1 MNPVVIILGILVI
14 VLLYF
19 LYLYYFK
26 TVTLVQLVDLKT
38 QYPKIPFKDLDNPSS
53 TNFALGVWIYI
64 NNWDNSKW
72 KVLYQS
78 NFINV
83 VIGDTKPILYAVF
96 RGINNGDQWI
106 TALNNVPIQKWTY
119 LLLNVNNNK
128 FVDVYINGKLMNS
141 IVLNIPQNN
150 NSVYGFNK
158 DSNIQIGD
166 NTPNDIF
173 LAKFERWSDSISP
186 QTAWKKYLE
195 GSGVSN
201 SYNAQLSIVQNGNV
215 QAQYSIFN

>member
-26 TVTLVQLVDLKT
+26 TVTLVQLVDLKS
-38 QYPKIPFKDLDNPSS
+38 QFPSIPFANLDNPSS
-53 TNFALGVWIYI
+53 TNYALGVWIYV

-72 KVLYQS
+72 KVLYYS
-78 NFINV
+78 PVLNV
-83 VIGDTKPILYAVF
+83 VMSDTKPVLYAVF
-96 RGINNGDQWI
+96 HSSNGSKAQWVV
-106 TALNNVPIQKWTY
+106 AMDNVPIQKWTY
-119 LLLNVNNNK
+119 FLLNVNNNQ
-128 FVDVYINGKLMNS
+128 FVDVYINGKLINS
-141 IVLNIPQNN
+141 IVLPDEYSN
-150 NSVYGFNK
+150 YGFDKNT
-158 DSNIQIGD
+158 NIQIGD
-166 NTPNDIF
+166 SNAPVDIF
-173 LAKFERWSDSISP
+173 LAKFERWSDSINP